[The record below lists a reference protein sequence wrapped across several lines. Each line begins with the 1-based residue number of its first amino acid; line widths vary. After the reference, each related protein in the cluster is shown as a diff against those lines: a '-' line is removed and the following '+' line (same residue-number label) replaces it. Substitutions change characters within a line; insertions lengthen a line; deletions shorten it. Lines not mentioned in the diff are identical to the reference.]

1 MKKKIILFLLLL
13 LFIPFNK
20 VKAISVSYQSH
31 IQSIGWQ
38 DAVSNGEIGGTTG
51 RSLRMEAIK
60 LKLTGELAEHYDI
73 YYRVHSQKK
82 GWLPWVSN
90 GEEAGTTGLGLRM
103 EAIQIKIFS
112 KNEVYLSYSSH
123 SKNGWQDYVESGEMS
138 GSTGNS
144 VSIDQIKINIENGD
158 SNSVTYQVYNNI
170 NGWQNETGN
179 NSYTGTLN
187 IPIEAIK
194 IKLEDNL
201 SKDYNIFYRV
211 HVSHIGWM
219 GWTSNGSP
227 AGTTGYF
234 NNIEAI
240 EIKILRVNDN
250 SLSNSTNSFMQGENK
265 ITYSSHIQSIGWQD
279 YVEDGKTSGTTG
291 RSLRMEAYKIKL
303 DSVLDGD
310 IVYKTYISKRG
321 WSGESKSN
329 EMSGTSGLSRNI
341 EAIQIKLTGNISNYF
356 DIYYR
361 VHASHIGWMGWAKN
375 GSKAGCI
382 DSDSNLEAIEIKLVN
397 KNTNP
402 NLNTNNAY
410 LTGTWKNNKYYDY
423 FGNMAK
429 GFKIIDG
436 VKYYFNPEG
445 KQYGKNVQKII
456 DVSSWQGTINWDF
469 IKTNDDVDAAIIRV
483 GWGTSYNDPCGLDSY
498 FDRNIK
504 EVQRLGIPYGIYIYA
519 YAETTQAAQKEA
531 DFVVS
536 KMKQYNMP
544 KNTYVWYDAEISSI
558 PRNTYNTV
566 IPAFINRIKSNGY
579 NNVGVYSGVRQ
590 LDTTNGNTNTSTI
603 RSYPIWVSQ
612 YYKDLQYTG
621 TYKGWQFASDEKV
634 YGING
639 NVDVS
644 MFFK

>member
-1 MKKKIILFLLLL
+1 
-13 LFIPFNK
+13 
-20 VKAISVSYQSH
+20 
-31 IQSIGWQ
+31 
-38 DAVSNGEIGGTTG
+38 
-51 RSLRMEAIK
+51 
-60 LKLTGELAEHYDI
+60 
-73 YYRVHSQKK
+73 
-82 GWLPWVSN
+82 
-90 GEEAGTTGLGLRM
+90 M

-469 IKTNDDVDAAIIRV
+469 IIDRGNDVN
-483 GWGTSYNDPCGLDSY
+483 YC
-498 FDRNIK
+498 
-504 EVQRLGIPYGIYIYA
+504 
-519 YAETTQAAQKEA
+519 
-531 DFVVS
+531 
-536 KMKQYNMP
+536 
-544 KNTYVWYDAEISSI
+544 
-558 PRNTYNTV
+558 
-566 IPAFINRIKSNGY
+566 
-579 NNVGVYSGVRQ
+579 
-590 LDTTNGNTNTSTI
+590 
-603 RSYPIWVSQ
+603 
-612 YYKDLQYTG
+612 
-621 TYKGWQFASDEKV
+621 
-634 YGING
+634 
-639 NVDVS
+639 
-644 MFFK
+644 